1 MIIMVTI
8 LMRCRCKFYKVFKI
22 RSMCPTYIWSADRSS
37 LTIIIFFRHGLIKNI
52 VLKFCEIKFSMNNS
66 DLMKTRQ
73 WYHFNDF
80 VHKAF
85 YRHTTHQWF
94 SKKKITHLEI
104 QINYEVLKHL
114 HPKHYILY
122 LIRQTLSVPFGRKH
136 E

>member
-94 SKKKITHLEI
+94 SKKKNNPPGNPNQLRGFKAFTS
-104 QINYEVLKHL
+104 KTL
-114 HPKHYILY
+114 HI
-122 LIRQTLSVPFGRKH
+122 VPNKANTICAFW
-136 E
+136 